1 MKGKT
6 MATTIFDNNLNEN
19 STNLIINELRKGSV
33 GIFPT
38 DTVYGI
44 GCDALNLKAL
54 EKLYKLT
61 DIFPEHEEAQ
71 EMIRRLS

>member
-1 MKGKT
+1 